1 MSDTAV
7 PTTTLLEA
15 LPDKT
20 VLGTLPGRGDGRR
33 VRFA

>member
-1 MSDTAV
+1 MSDAAV

-20 VLGTLPGRGDGRR
+20 VLGTLPGARDRCR
-33 VRFA
+33 VRLA